1 MPAAIRRTKK
11 ELRDAFGLPDFDLV
25 GVDFLRQNVEEI
37 PSPTDGE
44 RPDTDHESE
53 N

>member
-25 GVDFLRQNVEEI
+25 GVDLLRQNVEE
-37 PSPTDGE
+37 TLLLQT
-44 RPDTDHESE
+44 DTDHESE
-53 N
+53 G